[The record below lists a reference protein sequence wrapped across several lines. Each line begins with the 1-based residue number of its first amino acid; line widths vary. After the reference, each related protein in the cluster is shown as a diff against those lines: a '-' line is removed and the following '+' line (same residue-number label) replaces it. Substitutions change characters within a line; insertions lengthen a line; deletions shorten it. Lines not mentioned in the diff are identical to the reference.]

1 MKIDS
6 TRAHAFLKRVIPFRF
21 LTTAEREN
29 LVADIDLVG
38 YGAGEDIIRQGDEAD
53 NSLYLLET
61 GHVEI
66 YDGRG
71 ATERRVMLVEPDHF
85 FGEWEALF
93 DVPRLYGIR
102 AVEKSRCYV
111 ISGERFL
118 QLVDEA
124 RPFAQ
129 SLGVILR
136 DQHGIFVAFE
146 RFKVELMRGIGKG
159 YITLAQL
166 LPLYRELVPAMHPLV
181 NSDELDTTAL
191 SYVIRRLPRNV
202 TRTFAYVLT
211 DEIPA
216 VYRDPDSLFPK
227 VPTEARRRDVWETLP
242 GSSLVLLRNGLSDLV
257 DLISC
262 LCLYAVEANKLRAR
276 LHDPSAV
283 RTLKEWANGRTT
295 EKDAIKVLP
304 LTQSEVD
311 GLRRLWG
318 KALPSRLYEVVKHR
332 ETFAITVRRHS
343 ERYNS
348 HRTELWTHQLAVACT
363 ELLGTDPSDLDP
375 TYPVHIV
382 SSNTHSVTN
391 CLNAWYTENSKV
403 IVDWARSVNH
413 PLISSQWRKPFDLV
427 YGLARDYF
435 LAHPDTVNS
444 VRSAERDQGILR
456 LKETASTGIQVQL
469 IETGN
474 VCQGPIDPGI
484 TSHSAAD
491 ENGCADEPG
500 APGLIV
506 NIDYAFG
513 QQAEHILL
521 NLLLLF
527 GSNVRS
533 VSLLGKAGAL
543 IGNRGDILVPTGFLE
558 QSGDRYYA
566 MPGRFQESIPET
578 AEALQQ
584 RLPEG
589 AVHTGPMLTV
599 DGTLLQ
605 NEVMLRYY
613 RDIWRC
619 AGMEMEGAY
628 YFRQF
633 QEAENIG
640 LTSHDVPVGFY
651 YYVSDVPL
659 EMDAGLATRLHPS
672 EGIPPLYAITRHVL
686 SSIFQR

>member
-21 LTTAEREN
+21 LTTAERES
-29 LVADIDLVG
+29 LVADIALVEFDA
-38 YGAGEDIIRQGDEAD
+38 GADIIRQGDETD
-53 NSLYLLET
+53 KSLYLLES
-61 GHVEI
+61 GLVEI
-66 YDGRG
+66 YDGLGG
-71 ATERRVMLVEPDHF
+71 ADRRVMLVEPDHY
-85 FGEWEALF
+85 FGEMEALF
-93 DVPRLYGIR
+93 DEPRFYGIR
-102 AVEKSRCYV
+102 AIDPSRCYL

-118 QLVDEA
+118 RLVSEA

-136 DQHGIFVAFE
+136 DQHGIFVPFE

-242 GSSLVLLRNGLSDLV
+242 GSSLVLLRNGMSDLV

-283 RTLKEWANGRTT
+283 RMLKEWANGRTT
-295 EKDAIKVLP
+295 EKDAIRTLP
-304 LTQSEVD
+304 LTESEVD
-311 GLRRLWG
+311 GLNRLWG
-318 KALPSRLYEVVKHR
+318 SALPSRLYEIVKHR

-343 ERYNS
+343 EKYNS
-348 HRTELWTHQLAVACT
+348 HRTELWTHQLAEACT
-363 ELLGTDPSDLDP
+363 ELLGSDPSDLDP

-391 CLNAWYTENSKV
+391 CLNAWYTAHSET
-403 IVDWARSVNH
+403 IVDWARSVEH
-413 PLISSQWRKPFDLV
+413 PLVASQWREPFDLV
-427 YGLARDYF
+427 YGVARDYF
-435 LAHPDTVNS
+435 LAHPDAVSS
-444 VRSAERDQGILR
+444 VRSAEHDQGILR

-469 IETGN
+469 IEIGS
-474 VCQGPIDPGI
+474 VCHGAIDPGI
-484 TSHSAAD
+484 KSCSAD
-491 ENGCADEPG
+491 
-500 APGLIV
+500 GLIV

-513 QQAEHILL
+513 QQAEQILL
-521 NLLLLF
+521 NLFLLF

-543 IGNRGDILVPTGFLE
+543 VGNRGDILVPSGFLE
-558 QSGDRYYA
+558 QSGDSYYA
-566 MPGRFQESIPET
+566 MPDRFQESISET
-578 AEALQQ
+578 AAALRQ

-605 NEVMLRYY
+605 NRVMLRYY

-619 AGMEMEGAY
+619 VGMEMEGAY

-633 QEAENIG
+633 QEAENIE
-640 LTSHDVPVGFY
+640 LISHDVPVGFY

-672 EGIPPLYAITRHVL
+672 EGIPPLYAITRQVL
-686 SSIFQR
+686 SSIFDR

>member
-6 TRAHAFLKRVIPFRF
+6 VRAHAFLKRVIPFRF
-21 LTTAEREN
+21 LTTAERED
-29 LVADIDLVG
+29 LVADITLTEYD
-38 YGAGEDIIRQGDEAD
+38 AGEDIIRQGDEAD
-53 NSLYLLET
+53 KALYLLDS
-61 GHVEI
+61 GLVEI

-71 ATERRVMLVEPDHF
+71 ASERRVMLVEPDHY

-93 DVPRLYGIR
+93 DVPRFYGIR
-102 AVEKSRCYV
+102 AIDPSRCYV

-118 QLVDEA
+118 RLVSEI

-129 SLGVILR
+129 SLGVNLR

-166 LPLYRELVPAMHPLV
+166 LPLYRDLVPAMHPLV

-283 RTLKEWANGRTT
+283 RTLKEWANGRTA
-295 EKDAIKVLP
+295 EKDAVRALP

-311 GLRRLWG
+311 GLHRLWG
-318 KALPSRLYEVVKHR
+318 SALPSRLYEIVKHR

-343 ERYNS
+343 EKYNS
-348 HRTELWTHQLAVACT
+348 HRTELWTHQLAVACA
-363 ELLGTDPSDLDP
+363 ELLGSDPSDLDP
-375 TYPVHIV
+375 AYPVHIV

-391 CLNAWYTENSKV
+391 CLNAWYTENSEV
-403 IVDWARSVNH
+403 IVDWARSVDH
-413 PLISSQWRKPFDLV
+413 PLVASQWGEQFDLV

-435 LAHPDTVNS
+435 LAHPEAVNS

-469 IETGN
+469 IETGS
-474 VCQGPIDPGI
+474 VCQGALDPGI
-484 TSHSAAD
+484 T
-491 ENGCADEPG
+491 GGPG
-500 APGLIV
+500 EPGLIV

-521 NLLLLF
+521 NLFLLF
-527 GSNVRS
+527 GSKVRS

-543 IGNRGDILVPTGFLE
+543 VGNRGDILVPSGFLE
-558 QSGDRYYA
+558 QSGDSYYA
-566 MPGRFQESIPET
+566 MPGRFRESILET
-578 AEALQQ
+578 VKALQQ

-589 AVHTGPMLTV
+589 QVHTGPMLTV

-605 NEVMLRYY
+605 NRVMLRYY
-613 RDIWRC
+613 RYIWRC
-619 AGMEMEGAY
+619 VGMEMEGAY

-640 LTSHDVPVGFY
+640 LISHDVSVGFY